1 MINRKTS
8 LQRIATLLVGFASSA
23 SPAGENG
30 FQTTCLTESAL
41 IRAYKAAIYDP
52 HAKTDWERYAGDG
65 LTKDSFQAQD
75 GSVIRGL
82 VWKAARPKGYLLA
95 AQGTSMLAAE
105 IYELFREFRDIGL
118 DVYLYD
124 YRGYGESGDA
134 ETTLAGIISDYAV
147 RIRALN
153 AIPEYQA
160 RYLFGISLGGIVFAN
175 AIRGLHR
182 EINGVVFDSVPHA
195 TPWYMF
201 CPSRIDPVKLLPD
214 SCRDWLIIGGAKDS
228 VIGSRAGKLAKAAA
242 RCGAQSKIEKHFGHI
257 FMDGRKNTA
266 ERMSAAKRH
275 FERLLQAHGS
285 VPPAPSSVIPAKA
298 GIQ

>member
-1 MINRKTS
+1 M
-8 LQRIATLLVGFASSA
+8 SSA
-23 SPAGENG
+23 SAAGENG

-52 HAKTDWERYAGDG
+52 HAKADWERYAGDG
-65 LTKDSFQAQD
+65 LARDSFRARD

-82 VWKAARPKGYLLA
+82 VWKAARPEGARGYLLV

-105 IYELFREFRDIGL
+105 IYELFREFRDLGL

-175 AIRGLHR
+175 AIRRISDGLHR

-201 CPSRIDPVKLLPD
+201 CPSRIDPVQLLPD
-214 SCRDWLIIGGAKDS
+214 SCRNWLIIGGTKDA
-228 VIGSRAGKLAKAAA
+228 VIGNRAAKLAKAAA
-242 RCGAQSKIEKHFGHI
+242 RCGAQSKIEKHFGQV
-257 FMDGRKNTA
+257 FMDGRKDTI

-275 FERLLQAHGS
+275 FERLLENRRGL
-285 VPPAPSSVIPAKA
+285 PSP
-298 GIQ
+298 

>member
-1 MINRKTS
+1 M
-8 LQRIATLLVGFASSA
+8 LVGFVSSTSAASA
-23 SPAGENG
+23 AGEDG
-30 FQTTCLTESAL
+30 FRTTCLTESLL

-65 LTKDSFQAQD
+65 LKQDSFRAED
-75 GSVIRGL
+75 GAVIRGL
-82 VWKAARPKGYLLA
+82 VWKAARPTPPTSLRGYLLV

-105 IYELFREFRDIGL
+105 IYELFREFRDLGL

-153 AIPEYQA
+153 AIPEYKA

-175 AIRGLHR
+175 AIGRAGGGLHR

-214 SCRDWLIIGGAKDS
+214 SCRDWLVIGGDKDA
-228 VIGSRAGKLAKAAA
+228 VIGDRAAKLAKAAA

-257 FMDGRKNTA
+257 FMDGHKNTT

-275 FERLLQAHGS
+275 FERLLTTVQEAR
-285 VPPAPSSVIPAKA
+285 
-298 GIQ
+298 